1 MGNMGTAAR
10 LHPFNVK
17 VGVTE
22 FVVKLHNKRVDEMLL
37 IVNDLRRQGLQQG
50 TDFDFAYYQP
60 RWDNMTGDVPG
71 YVEFRF
77 YDNKWA
83 TWFNLKW
90 S

>member
-1 MGNMGTAAR
+1 M
-10 LHPFNVK
+10 VCVE
-17 VGVTE
+17 VGMTG
-22 FVVKLHNKRVDEMLL
+22 FIVKLHNKRVDEMLL

>member
-1 MGNMGTAAR
+1 
-10 LHPFNVK
+10 
-17 VGVTE
+17 
-22 FVVKLHNKRVDEMLL
+22 MLV
-37 IVNDLRRQGLQQG
+37 IVNELRQQKLQQG

-77 YDNKWA
+77 YDSKWA
-83 TWFNLKW
+83 SWFNLKW

>member
-1 MGNMGTAAR
+1 MGTAAR

-17 VGVTE
+17 VDVTE

>member
-1 MGNMGTAAR
+1 MGAAAR

>member
-1 MGNMGTAAR
+1 MGTAAR